1 MSTNNKLQKV
11 SENTMENILSRVGEM
26 EKNGL
31 KMPPNYSPDNA
42 LRSAWLI
49 LQETQTMGK
58 KPVLE
63 ACTKASIANALLKM
77 VLMGLNPVKR
87 QCSFIAY
94 GDKLEC
100 QREYQG
106 SIALAKRFGLKSVTA
121 NVIFEKDDFSYEVG
135 PDGRKKVTKH
145 VQTLDSM
152 GGKIKGAYAVTTMND
167 GTVDMEVMTWEDIQ
181 KAWCQ
186 GATKGNSPA
195 HRNFP
200 DEMCKK
206 TVINRALKSIINSSD
221 DVSLFDDDEPKQT
234 RTEAYVDNEIKTNAN
249 KKELVFDE
257 ESEADEVEH
266 EEVKGE
272 SEEMPDFEEQ
282 PEKEPQM
289 ADGPGF

>member
-1 MSTNNKLQKV
+1 MSTNNQLQKV
-11 SENTMENILSRVGEM
+11 SENTMESILARVGEM
-26 EKNGL
+26 EQNGL

-42 LRSAWLI
+42 VRSAWLI
-49 LQETQTMGK
+49 LQETQTMSK

-63 ACTKASIANALLKM
+63 ACTKVSIANALLKM

-145 VQTLDSM
+145 VQTLASM
-152 GGKIKGAYAVTTMND
+152 GGTIKGAYAVTTMED
-167 GTVDMEVMTWEDIQ
+167 GTIDMEVMTKADIE
-181 KAWCQ
+181 KAWNQ

-195 HRNFP
+195 HKNFP
-200 DEMCKK
+200 GEMCKK

-221 DVSLFDDDEPKQT
+221 DGSLFDEDEPKQS
-234 RTEAYVDNEIKTNAN
+234 RTEAFVDYEIKSNAN
-249 KKELVFDE
+249 KKELGFDE
-257 ESEADEVEH
+257 EVDAEEVVH
-266 EEVKGE
+266 EEVK
-272 SEEMPDFEEQ
+272 EEIPDFEE
-282 PEKEPQM
+282 EKEPKPQM